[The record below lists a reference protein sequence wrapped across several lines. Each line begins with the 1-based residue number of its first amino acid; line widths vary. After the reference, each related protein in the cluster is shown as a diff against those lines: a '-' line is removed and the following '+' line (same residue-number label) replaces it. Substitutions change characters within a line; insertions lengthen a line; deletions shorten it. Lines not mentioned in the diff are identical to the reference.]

1 MKIIIIYGHHYKIY
15 NHKDLAPLISNAV
28 DYKAGE
34 DGERLKHL
42 HDDDLVDDVLG
53 NDDAHDCMIMG
64 TFIMRIMNNAK
75 DTLNREGVEQR
86 VVMLR
91 LLLKFSAG
99 SANC

>member
-1 MKIIIIYGHHYKIY
+1 MIENYDDY
-15 NHKDLAPLISNAV
+15 NLAPLIPNSV
-28 DYKAGE
+28 DNQASE